1 LVYPAVCRAR
11 NFTTSFSKNISII
24 IIAFSST
31 GILGLFLQNNNCEY
45 FNTSLFSQNYYHNVF
60 AFAAIS
66 NVHFVHYVNKALGIE
81 ILIPRQWFDINKWN
95 NSLSST
101 DPNLA
106 QFFSP
111 QNDAQLFVTVYPLPS
126 SNMSLD
132 TYDKLFNMY
141 SNDPTIH
148 NLVLENTT
156 LSGMPAHKATFT
168 LNYSGHSYQV
178 IHMWTIKNNHAYKIS
193 FSAYGKT
200 FEKYLSSIRII
211 LDSFNI
217 TKNRLS

>member
-1 LVYPAVCRAR
+1 LVYLAVCRAQ
-11 NFTTSFSKNISII
+11 NFTASFPKKFSII
-24 IIAFSST
+24 ITAFSST
-31 GILGLFLQNNNCEY
+31 GILGLFLQNNDGNY

-60 AFAAIS
+60 ALAAIS
-66 NVHFVHYVNKALGIE
+66 NVHFVHYTDKALGIE
-81 ILIPRQWFDINKWN
+81 ILIPRQWLDINKYN
-95 NSLSST
+95 NSLSLA

-132 TYDKLFNMY
+132 TYDKLYNMY

-168 LNYSGHSYQV
+168 LNYSGNSYQV
-178 IHMWTIKNNHAYKIS
+178 IHVWTIKNNHVYKIS
-193 FSAYGKT
+193 FSAYGET

-211 LDSFNI
+211 LDSFTI
-217 TKNRLS
+217 TENRLS